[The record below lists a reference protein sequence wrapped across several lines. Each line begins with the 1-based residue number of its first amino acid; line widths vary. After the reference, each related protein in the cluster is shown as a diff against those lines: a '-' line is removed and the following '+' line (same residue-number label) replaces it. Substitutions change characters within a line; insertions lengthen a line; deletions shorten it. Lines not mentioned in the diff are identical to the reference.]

1 MGYILPF
8 SFAQD
13 TDTFMM
19 KSFIFLAA
27 CLAAVLAEP
36 HYVHYGAGAYPY
48 LSGAYPYA
56 LGAPITYS
64 AHAPVV
70 APVTYSAPTPVA
82 APVTYSVPAPVV
94 APVTYTAAAPVA
106 PVHEYTLP
114 VAPVFDGKAPEP
126 VQDNPEVAAAKA
138 AHIAKVEGNVLPAE
152 HVFAPEELPVAPVFE
167 GKQPVHVYTL
177 PVAPVYD
184 GKAPEPVQDEPEV
197 AAAKAAHIALVESA
211 LAGQTYAPT
220 YTHTVAPAEVKVVE
234 APVTPVVTYTTAPI
248 AAPVAPLAARLP
260 YAGFS
265 GYHYAAAPA
274 YTGYTGYPASYGYAA
289 GYGASPAT
297 YAPYH
302 TPYIG

>member
-19 KSFIFLAA
+19 KSFIFLTA
-27 CLAAVLAEP
+27 CLAAVSAEP
-36 HYVHYGAGAYPY
+36 HYVHHGVGAYPY
-48 LSGAYPYA
+48 VSGAYPYA

-94 APVTYTAAAPVA
+94 APVTYTAAAAPVA

-126 VQDNPEVAAAKA
+126 VQDNPDVAAAKA

-152 HVFAPEELPVAPVFE
+152 HVFAAEELPVAPV
-167 GKQPVHVYTL
+167 HVYSL

-184 GKAPEPVQDEPEV
+184 GKAPEPIQDTPEV
-197 AAAKAAHIALVESA
+197 VAARAEHLAAVEAA

-234 APVTPVVTYTTAPI
+234 APVAPVVTYTTAPI

-260 YAGFS
+260 YAGFA

-274 YTGYTGYPASYGYAA
+274 YTGYTGYPATYGYAS
-289 GYGASPAT
+289 GYGAYPAT

>member
-64 AHAPVV
+64 AN
-70 APVTYSAPTPVA
+70 
-82 APVTYSVPAPVV
+82 APVV
-94 APVTYTAAAPVA
+94 APVTYTASAPVA

-138 AHIAKVEGNVLPAE
+138 AHIAKV
-152 HVFAPEELPVAPVFE
+152 
-167 GKQPVHVYTL
+167 
-177 PVAPVYD
+177 
-184 GKAPEPVQDEPEV
+184 
-197 AAAKAAHIALVESA
+197 
-211 LAGQTYAPT
+211 
-220 YTHTVAPAEVKVVE
+220 
-234 APVTPVVTYTTAPI
+234 
-248 AAPVAPLAARLP
+248 
-260 YAGFS
+260 
-265 GYHYAAAPA
+265 
-274 YTGYTGYPASYGYAA
+274 
-289 GYGASPAT
+289 
-297 YAPYH
+297 
-302 TPYIG
+302 

>member
-64 AHAPVV
+64 ANAPVV

-82 APVTYSVPAPVV
+82 APVTYSVS
-94 APVTYTAAAPVA
+94 APVA

-126 VQDNPEVAAAKA
+126 VQDEPEVAAAKA

-152 HVFAPEELPVAPVFE
+152 HVFSAEELPVAPVFE

-184 GKAPEPVQDEPEV
+184 GKAPEPVQDEPE
-197 AAAKAAHIALVESA
+197 
-211 LAGQTYAPT
+211 
-220 YTHTVAPAEVKVVE
+220 
-234 APVTPVVTYTTAPI
+234 
-248 AAPVAPLAARLP
+248 
-260 YAGFS
+260 
-265 GYHYAAAPA
+265 
-274 YTGYTGYPASYGYAA
+274 
-289 GYGASPAT
+289 
-297 YAPYH
+297 
-302 TPYIG
+302 

>member
-1 MGYILPF
+1 M
-8 SFAQD
+8 
-13 TDTFMM
+13 
-19 KSFIFLAA
+19 
-27 CLAAVLAEP
+27 
-36 HYVHYGAGAYPY
+36 
-48 LSGAYPYA
+48 GAYPYA

-70 APVTYSAPTPVA
+70 APVTY
-82 APVTYSVPAPVV
+82 
-94 APVTYTAAAPVA
+94 TAQAPVA
-106 PVHEYTLP
+106 PVHHYTLP
-114 VAPVFDGKAPEP
+114 VAPTFDGKAPEP
-126 VQDNPEVAAAKA
+126 VQDNPDVAAAKA

-152 HVFAPEELPVAPVFE
+152 HVFAAEELPVS
-167 GKQPVHVYTL
+167 PVHVYSL

-184 GKAPEPVQDEPEV
+184 GVAPEPIQDTPEV
-197 AAAKAAHIALVESA
+197 VAARAEHLAAVEAA

-220 YTHTVAPAEVKVVE
+220 YTHTVAPTEIKVVE
-234 APVTPVVTYTTAPI
+234 APVAPVVTYTTAPI

-260 YAGFS
+260 YAGFA

-289 GYGASPAT
+289 GYGAYPTT

>member
-8 SFAQD
+8 SFALD

-19 KSFIFLAA
+19 KSFIFLTA
-27 CLAAVLAEP
+27 CLAAVSAEP
-36 HYVHYGAGAYPY
+36 HYVHHGVGAYPY
-48 LSGAYPYA
+48 VSGAYPYA
-56 LGAPITYS
+56 LGAPNTYS

-70 APVTYSAPTPVA
+70 APVPYSAPTPVA
-82 APVTYSVPAPVV
+82 APVTYSVPTPVV
-94 APVTYTAAAPVA
+94 APVTYTASAPVAPVHEYTLPVA

-138 AHIAKVEGNVLPAE
+138 AHIALVESNTLPE
-152 HVFAPEELPVAPVFE
+152 TPI
-167 GKQPVHVYTL
+167 VYEL

-184 GKAPEPVQDEPEV
+184 GVAPEPIQDTPEV
-197 AAAKAAHIALVESA
+197 VAARAEHLAAVEAA

-220 YTHTVAPAEVKVVE
+220 YTHTVAPAEIKVVE
-234 APVTPVVTYTTAPI
+234 APVAPVVTYTTAPI

-260 YAGFS
+260 YAGFA
-265 GYHYAAAPA
+265 GHHYAAAPV

-289 GYGASPAT
+289 GYGAYPAT

-302 TPYIG
+302 HTPYIG